1 MAPTSAE
8 QGREVRQRLRRAAV
22 ELIAERG
29 WRAVSTR
36 LVAERAGVGAG
47 LVHYHFASLD
57 ALLREAAVEAM
68 RETEAGMDTLLE
80 AAHGPRELIAML
92 LGVLDEY
99 TGQDAMST
107 AFLETY
113 LAATRDPALHA
124 DVAVI
129 ITGFRDRMAGWLAGH
144 GVADPE
150 AVATVLG
157 AAVDGLVLHRGL
169 DPRLGTSSVAAVLAR
184 LVGRTDGTD
193 GTDDEEEE

>member
-1 MAPTSAE
+1 MAPTAAE
-8 QGREVRQRLRRAAV
+8 QGRAVRQRLRRAAV

-57 ALLREAAVEAM
+57 ALLREAAVGVM
-68 RETEAGMDTLLE
+68 RETASGLDALLDS
-80 AAHGPRELIAML
+80 APGPRELIAVL
-92 LGVLDEY
+92 LGVLDGF
-99 TGQDAMST
+99 TGRDPVST

-124 DVAVI
+124 DVAAI

-150 AVATVLG
+150 AVATVIG

-169 DPRLGTSSVAAVLAR
+169 DARADPAALAAVLGR
-184 LVGRTDGTD
+184 LVDRSNGTD
-193 GTDDEEEE
+193 GEQEE